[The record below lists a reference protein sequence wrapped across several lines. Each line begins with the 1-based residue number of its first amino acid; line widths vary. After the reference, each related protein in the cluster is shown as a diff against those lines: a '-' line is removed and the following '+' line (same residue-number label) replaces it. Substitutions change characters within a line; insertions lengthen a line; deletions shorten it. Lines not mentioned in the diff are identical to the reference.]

1 MEQYAW
7 PTIARRVEDLYRKI
21 IEAKRG
27 APPPPPMGLRFNL
40 RREPRRAGPQP
51 PQGRRA
57 GRVPLRRPSEP
68 CFLGRG
74 GI

>member
-7 PTIARRVEDLYRKI
+7 PTIARRVEDLYREI

-40 RREPRRAGPQP
+40 RRSPVELARNLPRAI
-51 PQGRRA
+51 RA
-57 GRVPLRRPSEP
+57 GRVPLRRSSEP
-68 CFLGRG
+68 
-74 GI
+74 